1 MDTTKLR
8 RIAWS
13 IHWWKAVL
21 IILLSCTTGAA
32 FASTESTYTLEW
44 SSATCSTYETEA
56 GALHLYSTINNSAAS
71 NADSTAA
78 YTLAGGY
85 LPGAMAASA
94 PEPVPPTPTPTST
107 STPTPTATPTAT
119 PTSTPVKRTVLLPA
133 VLDMTG
139 AQEMQSDAALP
150 ATPEAI
156 MSPAPTAGNPEAN
169 AVEPA
174 GTPTPAAT
182 ATVVGETVPLET
194 DQLFYIYLPCLA
206 NEGSALNH

>member
-8 RIAWS
+8 RIAFS
-13 IHWWKAVL
+13 IHWWKVVL
-21 IILLSCTTGAA
+21 IVLLSCTTGAA

-56 GALHLYSTINNSAAS
+56 GALHLYSTINNAAAS
-71 NADSTAA
+71 NADSAAA
-78 YTLAGGY
+78 YSLAGGY

-94 PEPVPPTPTPTST
+94 PEPAPPTPTPTAT
-107 STPTPTATPTAT
+107 STPTPTATPT

-139 AQEMQSDAALP
+139 AQEMQSDAVPL
-150 ATPEAI
+150 ATPEAT
-156 MSPAPTAGNPEAN
+156 MSPAPTAGEPAAN
-169 AVEPA
+169 VVEPA
-174 GTPTPAAT
+174 GTPTPAV
-182 ATVVGETVPLET
+182 TVVETVPLET
-194 DQLFYIYLPCLA
+194 DQLFQIFLPCLA